1 MSKPGDY
8 SSQSFRPDSSAKSKE
23 KDDMVGLNDKFIR
36 LIDKMK
42 KQEEEKQKLTT
53 KLKILKEQEAYE
65 GKIDDIVKELENELQ
80 QQIDSLVLDQNKL
93 SAELE
98 KKKLETDDAK
108 NKYET
113 EMQRRIDQET
123 EFILFKEEV
132 DKHQLDA
139 VEQALELEDLVGK
152 LDFRRLAYDEEI
164 KELQSY
170 VHNESVTL
178 QDNSKRLLD
187 MDEIIQSVKNQYA
200 KMAANTRAE
209 AELWNQK
216 KMDVMVSKAR
226 QRDQDVRDLKREL
239 SDMLRLIQKLNG
251 DLLVL
256 TNKEESLKSDI
267 SNMRTEHE
275 ENMVSNRKKITM
287 LEEALRQTKQDLA
300 GTILEYQELM
310 NLKLGLDIEIAT
322 YRKLLE
328 GEEQRF
334 LKTKQTIHLHADVHL
349 LSKKHLPER
358 RRSPEPTVTP
368 ATTDIPE
375 ATHIPS
381 IYPNSKKRL
390 LIRVEVEEG
399 KVVSESCHY
408 TED

>member
-1 MSKPGDY
+1 MSKAGDY
-8 SSQSFRPDSSAKSKE
+8 SSQSTRPDSSAKSKE

-36 LIDKMK
+36 MIDKMK

-65 GKIDDIVKELENELQ
+65 GKLGT
-80 QQIDSLVLDQNKL
+80 
-93 SAELE
+93 ELE
-98 KKKLETDDAK
+98 KKKLETDDTK
-108 NKYET
+108 NKSAAGLVQSFSYMSAMSLLAQMNLYFHFRYET

-164 KELQSY
+164 RELQSY
-170 VHNESVTL
+170 VQNETVTL
-178 QDNSKRLLD
+178 HDSSKRLLD

-200 KMAANTRAE
+200 KMATNTRAE

-226 QRDQDVRDLKREL
+226 QREQEARDLKREL

-256 TNKEESLKSDI
+256 TNKQP
-267 SNMRTEHE
+267 E
-275 ENMVSNRKKITM
+275 ENHHAGGG
-287 LEEALRQTKQDLA
+287 LEAGQAGFGWNDLRIPRPDEPQA
-300 GTILEYQELM
+300 GPGHRDRHLPQAAGGRRAANERLHAQS
-310 NLKLGLDIEIAT
+310 
-322 YRKLLE
+322 
-328 GEEQRF
+328 RF

-349 LSKKHLPER
+349 LLKKHLPER
-358 RRSPEPTVTP
+358 RPSPEPTHVTP
-368 ATTDIPE
+368 ATTDIP
-375 ATHIPS
+375 APTHIP
-381 IYPNSKKRL
+381 NGKKRL

-399 KVVSESCHY
+399 RVVSESCHY